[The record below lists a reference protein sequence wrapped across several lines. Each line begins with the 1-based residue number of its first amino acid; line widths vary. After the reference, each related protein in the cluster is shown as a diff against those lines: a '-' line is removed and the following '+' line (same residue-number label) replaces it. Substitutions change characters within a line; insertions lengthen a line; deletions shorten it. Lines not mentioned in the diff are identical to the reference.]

1 MIIRF
6 CWFYL
11 KLLQRSKV
19 HHGGMGINGGREREM
34 RRMPGNREEER
45 YRGRRSSTRC
55 YCPVCQLLEGKNWE
69 MCWVVAYHMSFSLSL
84 TICCYS
90 LTCSGHLLPGKCV
103 SMCPL
108 PFMSVTLDLLPQP
121 APPTSLVYKGP
132 PQRQVG
138 LEQVEGRSIDAGI
151 KEWRMAGG
159 GGGDPWVPP
168 R

>member
-1 MIIRF
+1 MEPESERWGECREKERRSDTGVEGAAPGAIVLSVS
-6 CWFYL
+6 CW
-11 KLLQRSKV
+11 
-19 HHGGMGINGGREREM
+19 
-34 RRMPGNREEER
+34 
-45 YRGRRSSTRC
+45 RGRTEKCGGLWR
-55 YCPVCQLLEGKNWE
+55 
-69 MCWVVAYHMSFSLSL
+69 VVAYHMSFLLSL

-108 PFMSVTLDLLPQP
+108 PFMSVTLDLLPQR
-121 APPTSLVYKGP
+121 APPTSLVYKVP

-138 LEQVEGRSIDAGI
+138 LEQVEGRPIDAGI

-159 GGGDPWVPP
+159 GDPWVPP